1 MAYFQ
6 IGILSIV
13 GLIVFGVFFSYFV
26 DLNKDATF
34 HNHRQKRTKP
44 RLEVIKTKRRPA
56 AKPMARPAQATQKS
70 ELQKKGS
77 RQDSQRE
84 RERIDPPKRGPRS
97 PEKRR

>member
-6 IGILSIV
+6 IGILSVV

-26 DLNKDATF
+26 DLNKDASF

-56 AKPMARPAQATQKS
+56 AQPMARPSQKA
-70 ELQKKGS
+70 EMPKK
-77 RQDSQRE
+77 RNHQDSQRE